1 MTKAELDD
9 FKPGRGLPSCVL
21 EACPLCE
28 NFPQLL
34 HQVILKGIKSPH
46 HKVILSYMPSR
57 GKRYS
62 QSIKM
67 ALLYL
72 FVMHTDYP
80 SGTATPRTTLH
91 QLSSSTIGLQ
101 AKIGRS

>member
-9 FKPGRGLPSCVL
+9 FEPGRGLPSCVL
-21 EACPLCE
+21 EARPLCE

-62 QSIKM
+62 QSFKM

-72 FVMHTDYP
+72 FVMHTDYS
-80 SGTATPRTTLH
+80 SGAATPRTTQH
-91 QLSSSTIGLQ
+91 QLSSSTIKQQ

>member
-1 MTKAELDD
+1 MTKAELNN

-21 EACPLCE
+21 EARPLCE

-34 HQVILKGIKSPH
+34 HQVILNGIKPPQH
-46 HKVILSYMPSR
+46 EIILSYMPSR

-67 ALLYL
+67 VLL
-72 FVMHTDYP
+72 FGIHTDYL
-80 SGTATPRTTLH
+80 SGAATPKTTQH
-91 QLSSSTIGLQ
+91 QLKSSTIGQQ